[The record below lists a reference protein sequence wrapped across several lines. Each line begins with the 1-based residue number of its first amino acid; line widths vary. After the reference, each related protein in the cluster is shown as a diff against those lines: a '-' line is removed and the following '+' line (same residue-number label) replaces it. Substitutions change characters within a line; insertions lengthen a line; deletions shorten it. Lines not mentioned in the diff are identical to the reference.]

1 MAIDGAI
8 AGAGYARPAGHVS
21 SPAGGAVNTG
31 DVDVPCQ
38 STANQTDDGG
48 NFYYGSEWACP
59 DGYTLDVVGGWYDA
73 GDHGKYVVNGGI
85 SVAQLMGTYE
95 RAKNAPTADT
105 ADFADGTLAVPESSN
120 GVPDVLD
127 EARWELEWMMSMQ
140 VPTGSGEQLIDGT
153 SRNVDGMVHHKVHDE
168 GWTGLPLLPHTDPQ
182 VRSLHRPSTAA
193 TLNFAAVAAQGA
205 RLWAPYDEDF
215 ALHLLAAGKR
225 AWAAALANPAIY
237 APAADGNEGGGPY
250 NDSNVTDEFY
260 WAAAE
265 LYITTGS
272 RPYRDYVLTSV
283 AHTADAFPDSGF
295 SWDSMAAL
303 ARLDLATVPNKLPGR
318 AAVQQSVL
326 DAADDLLAVQASEPF
341 GHPYAGDATGNYV
354 WGSNSQ
360 VLNNMV
366 VLGVAYDLSR
376 VDAYREAVMEGMDYL
391 LGRNSLGWSYV
402 TGYGEPTHNSDDQH
416 SRWYAAQLDPSLPHP
431 PTGSIS
437 GGPNS
442 NSAQWD
448 PTAAAL
454 FAGQGCAPQRCYIDD
469 IQSWST
475 NEITVNW
482 NAPLAWVASFLA
494 DQDDGTA
501 DPTPECTVDYRGRRL
516 AHGLQFVTVAIRNDG
531 PKPWRGWSLEW
542 SFPGSESITLG
553 LGARIESSGADV
565 VAKSWT
571 RGIVRPGRSA
581 VFHVLVAGGPLPG
594 APPERFR
601 VGDHACAVGRVGGG
615 H

>member
-1 MAIDGAI
+1 
-8 AGAGYARPAGHVS
+8 
-21 SPAGGAVNTG
+21 
-31 DVDVPCQ
+31 
-38 STANQTDDGG
+38 
-48 NFYYGSEWACP
+48 
-59 DGYTLDVVGGWYDA
+59 
-73 GDHGKYVVNGGI
+73 
-85 SVAQLMGTYE
+85 MGTYE

-140 VPTGSGEQLIDGT
+140 VPAGSGEQLIDGT
-153 SRNVDGMVHHKVHDE
+153 WRNVDGMVHHKVHDE

-215 ALHLLAAGKR
+215 ALRLLAAGKR
-225 AWAAALANPAIY
+225 AWTAARANPAIY

-326 DAADDLLAVQASEPF
+326 DAADDLLAVQAGEPF

-366 VLGVAYDLSR
+366 VLGVGLR
-376 VDAYREAVMEGMDYL
+376 
-391 LGRNSLGWSYV
+391 
-402 TGYGEPTHNSDDQH
+402 
-416 SRWYAAQLDPSLPHP
+416 
-431 PTGSIS
+431 
-437 GGPNS
+437 
-442 NSAQWD
+442 
-448 PTAAAL
+448 
-454 FAGQGCAPQRCYIDD
+454 
-469 IQSWST
+469 
-475 NEITVNW
+475 
-482 NAPLAWVASFLA
+482 
-494 DQDDGTA
+494 
-501 DPTPECTVDYRGRRL
+501 PERGRRL
-516 AHGLQFVTVAIRNDG
+516 SRGGDGRHGLPPRPQLAGLVVRDRVRRADPQLGR
-531 PKPWRGWSLEW
+531 PAQSLVRGAARPEPPAPADRQHLRRAE
-542 SFPGSESITLG
+542 LQ
-553 LGARIESSGADV
+553 LGAMGSDGGGAVRRAGLRPAALLHRRHPV
-565 VAKSWT
+565 VVDERDHGQLERPAGVG
-571 RGIVRPGRSA
+571 RQLPRRPGRRNRRPDS
-581 VFHVLVAGGPLPG
+581 
-594 APPERFR
+594 
-601 VGDHACAVGRVGGG
+601 
-615 H
+615 